1 MDSLFP
7 SLKIY
12 SPHGQKYMAVD
23 RELVLSY
30 REATDGQIL
39 HEGITEAGSVASFT
53 AVGSSYATHDVPLIP
68 IYIFYSMFGFQ
79 RTGDGF
85 WAAMDQMAR
94 GFVMGATAG
103 RTTLSGEGLQHDDG
117 QSILL
122 AATNP
127 GAEIYD
133 PAYGYEIGHIFRD
146 GLRRMYGEAP
156 ENVFYYMT
164 VYNEP
169 YLQPAEPKNLDVE
182 GLLKGMY
189 LLAKAPEVRPLKA
202 QILASGVSV
211 PWALRAQKMLAEQWG
226 VAADVWSVTSWVN
239 LHREGVEAER
249 LALLNPAEPRQ
260 VPYVAEKLAN
270 TAGPV
275 IAVSDWMRAVPQLI
289 APYVPQG
296 LTALGTDGWGL
307 SDTRGA
313 LRRHFLIDAE
323 AITVQ
328 TLACL
333 AARGEIDSDVVAK
346 AFNEYQLDDPTAAEV
361 GSTAGDS

>member
-127 GAEIYD
+127 GAEVYD

-156 ENVFYYMT
+156 ESVFYYMT

-169 YLQPAEPKNLDVE
+169 YLQPAEPKNLDVD

-211 PWALRAQKMLAEQWG
+211 PWALKAQKVLAEQWG
-226 VAADVWSVTSWVN
+226 VAADVWSVTSWVK

-249 LALLNPAEPRQ
+249 LALLNPTESKQ

-270 TAGPV
+270 TTGPV

-333 AARGEIDSDVVAK
+333 ATRGEIDSDVVAK

>member
-1 MDSLFP
+1 
-7 SLKIY
+7 
-12 SPHGQKYMAVD
+12 
-23 RELVLSY
+23 
-30 REATDGQIL
+30 
-39 HEGITEAGSVASFT
+39 
-53 AVGSSYATHDVPLIP
+53 
-68 IYIFYSMFGFQ
+68 
-79 RTGDGF
+79 
-85 WAAMDQMAR
+85 MDQMAR

-133 PAYGYEIGHIFRD
+133 PAYGYEIGHIFHD

-156 ENVFYYMT
+156 ESVFYYMT

-169 YLQPAEPKNLDVE
+169 SLQPAEPKNLDVE

-211 PWALRAQKMLAEQWG
+211 PWALKAQKVLAEQWG
-226 VAADVWSVTSWVN
+226 VAADVWSVTSWVK

-249 LALLNPAEPRQ
+249 LALLNPTESKQ

-270 TAGPV
+270 TTGPV

-333 AARGEIDSDVVAK
+333 ATRGEIDSDVVAK

>member
-1 MDSLFP
+1 
-7 SLKIY
+7 
-12 SPHGQKYMAVD
+12 
-23 RELVLSY
+23 
-30 REATDGQIL
+30 
-39 HEGITEAGSVASFT
+39 
-53 AVGSSYATHDVPLIP
+53 
-68 IYIFYSMFGFQ
+68 
-79 RTGDGF
+79 
-85 WAAMDQMAR
+85 
-94 GFVMGATAG
+94 
-103 RTTLSGEGLQHDDG
+103 
-117 QSILL
+117 
-122 AATNP
+122 
-127 GAEIYD
+127 
-133 PAYGYEIGHIFRD
+133 
-146 GLRRMYGEAP
+146 
-156 ENVFYYMT
+156 
-164 VYNEP
+164 
-169 YLQPAEPKNLDVE
+169 
-182 GLLKGMY
+182 MY

-211 PWALRAQKMLAEQWG
+211 PWALKAQKVLAEQWG
-226 VAADVWSVTSWVN
+226 VAADVWSVTSWVK

-249 LALLNPAEPRQ
+249 LALLNPTESKQ

-270 TAGPV
+270 TTGPV

-333 AARGEIDSDVVAK
+333 ATRGEIDSDVVAK